1 MKEELI
7 NTHTLNI
14 QKNFAVIEFTRPK
27 ELNSINEDFL
37 SEFPETL
44 ELIEKNPE
52 IRALL
57 IKSQG
62 KAFCVGLDL
71 KLLKKAF
78 SDDAYF
84 TSVLERLRKIYLDL
98 ENLTLPV
105 VCQVEGIA
113 RAGGFEL
120 LLSCDIVY
128 LSNKAKIG
136 DNHTHFSV
144 PPGGGSSSRLP
155 KLVGSNI
162 AKEIIMTADWLDPF
176 YAEKIGLVNK
186 VYKSEEIDEKVKQ
199 LLENLT
205 QKPRSVHRITK
216 EMVSSSLNLST
227 EEGTKK
233 EIEIFK
239 KYTFGEKDAKEGFF
253 AFVEGRDPDWKIK
266 N

>member
-1 MKEELI
+1 M
-7 NTHTLNI
+7 
-14 QKNFAVIEFTRPK
+14 IEFIRPD

-37 SEFPETL
+37 REFPETL
-44 ELIEKNPE
+44 KLIEKNQE

-57 IKSQG
+57 IKSNG

-71 KLLKKAF
+71 NLLKKAF
-78 SDDAYF
+78 SDDSYF
-84 TSVLERLRKIYLDL
+84 TSVLERLRNIYLDL

-128 LSNKAKIG
+128 LSDKAKIG
-136 DNHTHFSV
+136 DNHTHYSV

-155 KLVGSNI
+155 KLVGSNL
-162 AKEIIMTADWLDPF
+162 AKEIIMTADWLEPF

-186 VYKSEEIDEKVKQ
+186 VYKSEEIDEKIEQ
-199 LLENLT
+199 LLEKLT
-205 QKPRSVHRITK
+205 QKPRSVHRTAK
-216 EMVSSSLNLST
+216 KMVSSSLNLST
-227 EEGTKK
+227 EEGTKN

-239 KYTFGEKDAKEGFF
+239 KYAFNEKDAKEGFF

>member
-1 MKEELI
+1 
-7 NTHTLNI
+7 
-14 QKNFAVIEFTRPK
+14 VIEFIRPD

-37 SEFPETL
+37 REFPETL
-44 ELIEKNPE
+44 KLIEKNQE

-57 IKSQG
+57 IKSNG

-71 KLLKKAF
+71 NLLKKAF
-78 SDDAYF
+78 SDDSYF
-84 TSVLERLRKIYLDL
+84 TSVLERLRNIYLDL

-128 LSNKAKIG
+128 LSDKAKIG

-155 KLVGSNI
+155 KLVGSNL
-162 AKEIIMTADWLDPF
+162 AKEIIMTADWLEPF

-186 VYKSEEIDEKVKQ
+186 VYKSEEIDEKIEQ
-199 LLENLT
+199 LLEKLT
-205 QKPRSVHRITK
+205 QKPRSVHRTAK
-216 EMVSSSLNLST
+216 KMVSSSLNLST
-227 EEGTKK
+227 EEGTKN

-239 KYTFGEKDAKEGFF
+239 KYAFNEKDAKEGFF
-253 AFVEGRDPDWKIK
+253 AFVEDRDPDWKIK